1 MTETNIEHYPCY
13 IDGAWVNA
21 SNGATFDVENPANE
35 QVWATVPD
43 CTTED
48 AERALQSSLAAQKAW
63 QALPAIQRSRH
74 IIAIVEGL
82 KPKRDLFAKLLVM
95 EQGKTLPEAYGEFD
109 DTLNYLTYSA
119 EAARRIE
126 GQIFPSDNPNEQLWI
141 QKVPYGVTIGMCAY
155 NYPLA
160 LIGRKVGPAL
170 VTGNTIILKAHEAT
184 PVTASEFCKVV
195 HEAGIPKGVINMV
208 SGKGI
213 SVSSHL
219 VTSPITRLISLTG
232 STRAGQAI
240 YKSAAD
246 NVTGLVLELGGKA
259 SFTVLK
265 DADLEKAA
273 DAAVI
278 SRYANCGQVC
288 ICNEMIL
295 VEEEVADQFTK
306 MVLER
311 VAKLTT
317 GDPMGDFNMGPSVTG
332 VGIARVNEMVQE
344 SIAMGAKLEIGGSRP
359 VGAEFEKGHWYSPT
373 VLTNVTPDMPI
384 AKEEIFGPVLPII
397 RVKNYE
403 EAVAITN
410 DREEALSCYIF
421 TKDIKKIMNA
431 INDLEV
437 GTVFVNKMIA
447 GYIQGYHSGHKR
459 SGIGGEDGVHG
470 IENYLQKRA
479 VYFNYD

>member
-1 MTETNIEHYPCY
+1 MSNTTVQHYPCF
-13 IDGAWVNA
+13 IDGEWVNA
-21 SNGATFDVENPANE
+21 SNGASFNVENPANE
-35 QVWATVPD
+35 EVWATVPD

-48 AERALQSSLAAQKAW
+48 AEAALQSSLAAQKTW
-63 QALPAIQRSRH
+63 QDLPAIQRARY
-74 IIAIVEGL
+74 IMEIVEAL
-82 KPKRDLFAKLLVM
+82 KPKRDHFAKLLVM

-126 GQIFPSDNPNEQLWI
+126 GKIFPSENPNEQLWI
-141 QKVPYGVTIGMCAY
+141 NKVPFGVTIGMCAY

-195 HEAGIPKGVINMV
+195 EEVGLPKGVINMV

-213 SVSSHL
+213 DVSSHL

-246 NVTGLVLELGGKA
+246 NVAGLVLELGGKA

-265 DADLEKAA
+265 DADLEQAA

-295 VEEEVADQFTK
+295 VEEEVADKFTE

-311 VAKLTT
+311 VKKLTV

-332 VGIARVNEMVQE
+332 VGIKRVDQLVQQ
-344 SIAMGAKLEIGGSRP
+344 SIEMGAKLEIGGDRP
-359 VGAEFEKGHWYSPT
+359 EGAEFEKGHWYAPT
-373 VLTNVTPDMPI
+373 VLTNVTRDMPV

-403 EAVAITN
+403 EAVSIAN
-410 DREEALSCYIF
+410 DRDEALSCYIF
-421 TKDIKKIMNA
+421 TQDIKKIMHA

-437 GTVFVNKMIA
+437 GTVFVNKMIT
-447 GYIQGYHSGHKR
+447 GYIQGYHSGHKH
-459 SGIGGEDGVHG
+459 SGIGGEDGVYG
-470 IENYLQKRA
+470 IENYLQKKV
-479 VYFNYD
+479 VYFNYN